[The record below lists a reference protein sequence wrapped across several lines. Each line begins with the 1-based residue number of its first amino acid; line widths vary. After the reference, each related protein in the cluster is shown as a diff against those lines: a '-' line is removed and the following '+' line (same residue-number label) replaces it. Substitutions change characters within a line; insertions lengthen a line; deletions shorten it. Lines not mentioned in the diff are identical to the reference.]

1 MKSPE
6 ADLGLLQ
13 RPRRCWSPLLESAS
27 GVLTLKSND
36 ITYCCPVG
44 YVGTFCWVLQTTTM
58 EYAIRHF
65 PSNYWLQKGPAGTQR
80 CPTTLLQQLEDFF
93 AQYRGKSW
101 KATSYKYEKF
111 SFFMALHFSH
121 WQKIWNEI
129 CKPKVC
135 PSEFFPV
142 VPTFLILMLLWLNIS
157 FIFKVCF
164 SSRCKY
170 FSNATVKN

>member
-44 YVGTFCWVLQTTTM
+44 YVGTFFWVLQTTTM

-93 AQYRGKSW
+93 AQYEVKVEKPLLTNTKNSIFYGIAFFTLTKNLKRNLQTESLPFRIFPGSPYLFNID
-101 KATSYKYEKF
+101 AALAKYI
-111 SFFMALHFSH
+111 LH
-121 WQKIWNEI
+121 
-129 CKPKVC
+129 
-135 PSEFFPV
+135 
-142 VPTFLILMLLWLNIS
+142 L
-157 FIFKVCF
+157 
-164 SSRCKY
+164 
-170 FSNATVKN
+170 

>member
-27 GVLTLKSND
+27 GVWTLKSND
-36 ITYCCPVG
+36 ITYYCPVG
-44 YVGTFCWVLQTTTM
+44 YDSTFCWVLQTTTM

-65 PSNYWLQKGPAGTQR
+65 PSNYWLQKGPGGTQL

-111 SFFMALHFSH
+111 NFYGIAFFTLTKNLKRNLQTESLSFRIFPGSPYLFNIDAALA
-121 WQKIWNEI
+121 KY
-129 CKPKVC
+129 
-135 PSEFFPV
+135 
-142 VPTFLILMLLWLNIS
+142 ILHL
-157 FIFKVCF
+157 
-164 SSRCKY
+164 
-170 FSNATVKN
+170 

>member
-27 GVLTLKSND
+27 GVWTLKSND
-36 ITYCCPVG
+36 ITYYCPVG
-44 YVGTFCWVLQTTTM
+44 YDSTFCWVLQTTTM

-65 PSNYWLQKGPAGTQR
+65 PSNYWLQKGPASTQR

-111 SFFMALHFSH
+111 NFYGIAFFTLTKNLKRNLQTESLSFRIFPGSPYLFNIDAALA
-121 WQKIWNEI
+121 KY
-129 CKPKVC
+129 
-135 PSEFFPV
+135 
-142 VPTFLILMLLWLNIS
+142 ILHL
-157 FIFKVCF
+157 
-164 SSRCKY
+164 
-170 FSNATVKN
+170 

>member
-1 MKSPE
+1 MIFLSVTYKLASNMKSPE

-44 YVGTFCWVLQTTTM
+44 YVGTFFWVLQTTTM

-101 KATSYKYEKF
+101 KTTSYKYEKF
-111 SFFMALHFSH
+111 NFLWHCIFHIDKKSETKFANRKSVLQNFS
-121 WQKIWNEI
+121 
-129 CKPKVC
+129 
-135 PSEFFPV
+135 
-142 VPTFLILMLLWLNIS
+142 
-157 FIFKVCF
+157 
-164 SSRCKY
+164 R
-170 FSNATVKN
+170 

>member
-1 MKSPE
+1 MIFLSVTYKLASNMKSPE

-44 YVGTFCWVLQTTTM
+44 YDGTFCWVLQTTTM
-58 EYAIRHF
+58 EYAIRPF

-93 AQYRGKSW
+93 AQYEVKV
-101 KATSYKYEKF
+101 EKPLLTNTKNSIF
-111 SFFMALHFSH
+111 YGIAFFTLTKNLKRNLQTESLSFR
-121 WQKIWNEI
+121 I
-129 CKPKVC
+129 
-135 PSEFFPV
+135 FPGS
-142 VPTFLILMLLWLNIS
+142 P
-157 FIFKVCF
+157 
-164 SSRCKY
+164 
-170 FSNATVKN
+170 